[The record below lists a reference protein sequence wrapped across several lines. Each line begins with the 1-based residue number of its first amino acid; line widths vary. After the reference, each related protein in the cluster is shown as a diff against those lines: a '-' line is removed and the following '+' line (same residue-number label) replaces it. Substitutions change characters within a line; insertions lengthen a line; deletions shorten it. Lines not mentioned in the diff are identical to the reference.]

1 MNKSTKIITNK
12 NMKNNKTNTSSTLFN
27 RKALTKIEDSKIN
40 KETKASYLSQ
50 KETRIKSSLLKHPNI
65 SLSRNFNDY
74 NQILTDLTDI
84 NKSKISWAIKL
95 RQPNI
100 PISSKNQSNNFL
112 KINKKEIISKKDR
125 NISSAKPATKGLILT
140 SNFIEPKF
148 YMEDLDKY
156 KKKNKNK
163 ITNISNDNA
172 TSLNKDNEYNYS
184 TDNNV
189 YTSLKLLTTLSKDY
203 KLLVKVT
210 SKGEI
215 KQFHSG
221 KGKLFSFVIMD
232 ELGNKMQAIGF
243 DKIADKFKDEI
254 VENNIYEITGGY
266 IRTADKRFDPPGSDY
281 KLILSESSNI
291 IKKDDLEKN
300 FENRFTDPDNKFWNL
315 NEIKEA
321 PVNTIVNVVCI
332 VADKG
337 ETTNKDT
344 KSGSILIRKTMV
356 VDQSNEKMELTLWRN
371 LTQLKF
377 NNGDVLVCRKVR
389 VNDFGG
395 KNLTSTT
402 ESKIFINPIPSDFPD
417 LSQDI
422 QNLKIFSEQNEF
434 SKGLFSSNNK
444 NDSDNTNKME
454 NENEKKNKISIININ
469 KSDINQKKEFNDK
482 IVYIDYILEEMGKYI
497 LTDFDHRFPFYK
509 IRATITHLGHTEKN
523 FYPGCP
529 NRECNRKLSYTNGD
543 WICQSCRQ
551 SFKTPRYYYSLN
563 IRVKDCSS
571 EYWVD
576 IFGKPAE
583 MIMNINADD
592 YRNILVNRDEEK
604 LGQISEGVEYKEF
617 YFLLK
622 VRLNKYNDTTKKKFT
637 ATKIERINKKE
648 DTNRLV
654 NDIKMRLK
662 I

>member
-1 MNKSTKIITNK
+1 MTMEYPISIKNLFSPEFETNKTYKISTEFQITKMNKQETKNLTNGELYTLTLSDAEYSYSKFIYCKTNSSPDIQVGKYINILRICPMILEAHKERAFLIKELCLIKKDSLIIIKSPPYTENK
-12 NMKNNKTNTSSTLFN
+12 NINNNIFN
-27 RKALTKIEDSKIN
+27 SIN
-40 KETKASYLSQ
+40 NNEKENPL
-50 KETRIKSSLLKHPNI
+50 
-65 SLSRNFNDY
+65 Y
-74 NQILTDLTDI
+74 NNYPQD
-84 NKSKISWAIKL
+84 
-95 RQPNI
+95 
-100 PISSKNQSNNFL
+100 
-112 KINKKEIISKKDR
+112 
-125 NISSAKPATKGLILT
+125 
-140 SNFIEPKF
+140 
-148 YMEDLDKY
+148 DK
-156 KKKNKNK
+156 
-163 ITNISNDNA
+163 
-172 TSLNKDNEYNYS
+172 
-184 TDNNV
+184 V

-215 KQFHSG
+215 KQYRNG

-232 ELGNKMQAIGF
+232 ELGNKMQVVGF

-281 KLILSESSNI
+281 KLILNESSVITLKN
-291 IKKDDLEKN
+291 DDEKN
-300 FENRFTDPDNKFWNL
+300 FKDKFEDPDNKFWNL
-315 NEIKEA
+315 TEIKEA
-321 PVNTIVNVVCI
+321 PINTIANVVC
-332 VADKG
+332 VVTDKG
-337 ETTNKDT
+337 ETNYKDT
-344 KSGSILIRKTMV
+344 KSGSILIRKLFV
-356 VDQSNEKMELTLWRN
+356 LDQSNEKMELTLWRN
-371 LTQLKF
+371 LTQLNI
-377 NNGDVLVCRKVR
+377 NNGDILVCKKVR

-402 ESKIFINPIPSDFPD
+402 ESKIFINPIITDFPEI
-417 LSQDI
+417 SKEI
-422 QNLKIFSEQNEF
+422 QSLKVFSEQNELN
-434 SKGLFSSNNK
+434 KGINQEQQNNNEKKKDIKINNNNSLNKSEINNSSNNL
-444 NDSDNTNKME
+444 TP
-454 NENEKKNKISIININ
+454 
-469 KSDINQKKEFNDK
+469 KKEFNDK
-482 IVYIDYILEEMGKYI
+482 IVYIDYILEEMNKYI

-509 IRATITHLGHTEKN
+509 IRATVTHLGHTEKN

-529 NRECNRKLSYTNGD
+529 NRECNRKLTYSNGD

-551 SFKTPRYYYSLN
+551 SFKFPKYYYSLN

-583 MIMNINADD
+583 MIMNISADD

-637 ATKIERINKKE
+637 ATKIEKINKKE
-648 DTNRLV
+648 NTIKLI
-654 NDIKMRLK
+654 NDIKMKLG

>member
-1 MNKSTKIITNK
+1 MENPISIKYLFSPDFETNKTYNISTEFQIIKMNKQDTKNLTHGELYTLTLSDDEYSYSKFIYCKTNSSPDIEVGKYINIIRICPMLLEAHKEKAFLIKELSVLKKDSLNIIKSPPYTENK
-12 NMKNNKTNTSSTLFN
+12 NNNIYNTISN
-27 RKALTKIEDSKIN
+27 IE
-40 KETKASYLSQ
+40 KEN
-50 KETRIKSSLLKHPNI
+50 P
-65 SLSRNFNDY
+65 DY
-74 NQILTDLTDI
+74 NY
-84 NKSKISWAIKL
+84 KS
-95 RQPNI
+95 
-100 PISSKNQSNNFL
+100 
-112 KINKKEIISKKDR
+112 D
-125 NISSAKPATKGLILT
+125 
-140 SNFIEPKF
+140 
-148 YMEDLDKY
+148 DK
-156 KKKNKNK
+156 
-163 ITNISNDNA
+163 
-172 TSLNKDNEYNYS
+172 
-184 TDNNV
+184 V

-215 KQFHSG
+215 KQYRSG

-232 ELGNKMQAIGF
+232 ELGNKMQAVGF

-281 KLILSESSNI
+281 KLILTESTTI
-291 IKKDDLEKN
+291 TKKDDEEKN
-300 FENRFTDPDNKFWNL
+300 FKDKFTDPDNKFWNI

-321 PVNTIVNVVCI
+321 QINTIVNVVCL
-332 VADKG
+332 VGDKG
-337 ETTNKDT
+337 EPTYKDT
-344 KSGSILIRKTMV
+344 KSGSILIRKMFV
-356 VDQSNEKMELTLWRN
+356 LDQSNEKMELTLWRN
-371 LTQLKF
+371 LTQLNM
-377 NNGDVLVCRKVR
+377 NNGDILVCKKVR

-402 ESKIFINPIPSDFPD
+402 ESKIYINPIITDFPEIAKE
-417 LSQDI
+417 I
-422 QNLKIFSEQNEF
+422 QSLKLFAEQNEIN
-434 SKGLFSSNNK
+434 KGINPQ
-444 NDSDNTNKME
+444 SDNN
-454 NENEKKNKISIININ
+454 NDNNIKKNESTKANIASNKPEINNSNIN
-469 KSDINQKKEFNDK
+469 NNNTIQKKEFNDK
-482 IVYIDYILEEMGKYI
+482 IVYIDSILDEMNKYA

-509 IRATITHLGHTEKN
+509 IRATVTHLGHTEKN

-529 NRECNRKLSYTNGD
+529 NRECNRRLTFSNGD

-648 DTNRLV
+648 STGKLM
-654 NDIKMRLK
+654 NDLKMKLG

>member
-1 MNKSTKIITNK
+1 MENPISIKNLFSPDFETNKTYNISTEFQIIKMNKQDTKNLTHGELYTLTLSDDEYSYSKFIYCKTNSSPDIEVGKYINIIRICPMLLEAHKEKAFLIKELSVLKKDSLNIIKSPPYTENK
-12 NMKNNKTNTSSTLFN
+12 NNNIYNTISN
-27 RKALTKIEDSKIN
+27 IE
-40 KETKASYLSQ
+40 KEN
-50 KETRIKSSLLKHPNI
+50 P
-65 SLSRNFNDY
+65 DY
-74 NQILTDLTDI
+74 NY
-84 NKSKISWAIKL
+84 KS
-95 RQPNI
+95 
-100 PISSKNQSNNFL
+100 
-112 KINKKEIISKKDR
+112 D
-125 NISSAKPATKGLILT
+125 
-140 SNFIEPKF
+140 
-148 YMEDLDKY
+148 DK
-156 KKKNKNK
+156 
-163 ITNISNDNA
+163 
-172 TSLNKDNEYNYS
+172 
-184 TDNNV
+184 V

-215 KQFHSG
+215 KQYRSG

-232 ELGNKMQAIGF
+232 ELGNKMQAVGF

-281 KLILSESSNI
+281 KLILTESTTI
-291 IKKDDLEKN
+291 TKKDDEEKN
-300 FENRFTDPDNKFWNL
+300 FKDKFTDPDNKFWNI

-321 PVNTIVNVVCI
+321 QINTIVNVVCL
-332 VADKG
+332 VGDKG
-337 ETTNKDT
+337 EPTYKDT
-344 KSGSILIRKTMV
+344 KSGSILIRKMFV
-356 VDQSNEKMELTLWRN
+356 LDQSNEKMELTLWRN
-371 LTQLKF
+371 LTQLNM
-377 NNGDVLVCRKVR
+377 NNGDILVCKKVR

-402 ESKIFINPIPSDFPD
+402 ESKIYINPIITDFPEIAKE
-417 LSQDI
+417 I
-422 QNLKIFSEQNEF
+422 QSLKLFAEQNEIN
-434 SKGLFSSNNK
+434 KGINPQ
-444 NDSDNTNKME
+444 SDNN
-454 NENEKKNKISIININ
+454 NNDNNIKKNESTKANIASNKPEINNSNIN
-469 KSDINQKKEFNDK
+469 NNNTIQKKEFNDK
-482 IVYIDYILEEMGKYI
+482 IVYIDSILDEMNKYA

-509 IRATITHLGHTEKN
+509 IRATVTHLGHTEKN

-529 NRECNRKLSYTNGD
+529 NRECNRKLTFSNGD

-648 DTNRLV
+648 STGKLM
-654 NDIKMRLK
+654 NDLKMKLG

>member
-1 MNKSTKIITNK
+1 MENPISIKNLFSPDFETNKTYNISTEFQIIKMNKQDTKNLTHGELYTLTLSDDEYSYSKFIYCKTNSSPDIEVGKYINIIRICPMLLEAHKEKAFLIKELSVLKKDSLNIIKSPPYTENK
-12 NMKNNKTNTSSTLFN
+12 NNNIYNTISN
-27 RKALTKIEDSKIN
+27 IE
-40 KETKASYLSQ
+40 KEN
-50 KETRIKSSLLKHPNI
+50 P
-65 SLSRNFNDY
+65 DY
-74 NQILTDLTDI
+74 NYKAD
-84 NKSKISWAIKL
+84 
-95 RQPNI
+95 
-100 PISSKNQSNNFL
+100 
-112 KINKKEIISKKDR
+112 
-125 NISSAKPATKGLILT
+125 
-140 SNFIEPKF
+140 
-148 YMEDLDKY
+148 DK
-156 KKKNKNK
+156 
-163 ITNISNDNA
+163 
-172 TSLNKDNEYNYS
+172 
-184 TDNNV
+184 V

-215 KQFHSG
+215 KQYRSG

-232 ELGNKMQAIGF
+232 ELGNKMQAVGF

-281 KLILSESSNI
+281 KLILTESTTI
-291 IKKDDLEKN
+291 TKKDDEEKN
-300 FENRFTDPDNKFWNL
+300 FKDKFTDPDNKFWNI

-321 PVNTIVNVVCI
+321 QINTIVNVVCL
-332 VADKG
+332 VGDKG
-337 ETTNKDT
+337 EPTYKDT
-344 KSGSILIRKTMV
+344 KSGSILIRKMFV
-356 VDQSNEKMELTLWRN
+356 LDQSNEKMELTLWRN
-371 LTQLKF
+371 LTQLNM
-377 NNGDVLVCRKVR
+377 NNGDILVCKKVR

-402 ESKIFINPIPSDFPD
+402 ESKIYINPIITDFPEIAKE
-417 LSQDI
+417 I
-422 QNLKIFSEQNEF
+422 QSLKLFAEQNEIN
-434 SKGLFSSNNK
+434 KGINPQ
-444 NDSDNTNKME
+444 SDNN
-454 NENEKKNKISIININ
+454 NNDNNIKKNESTKANITSNKPEINNSNIN
-469 KSDINQKKEFNDK
+469 NNNTIQKKEFNDK
-482 IVYIDYILEEMGKYI
+482 IVYIDSILDEMNKYA

-509 IRATITHLGHTEKN
+509 IRATVTHLGHTEKN

-529 NRECNRKLSYTNGD
+529 NRECNRKLTFSNGD

-648 DTNRLV
+648 STGKLM
-654 NDIKMRLK
+654 NDLKMKLG

>member
-1 MNKSTKIITNK
+1 MENPISIKNLFSPDFETNKTYNISTEFQIVKMNKQDTKNLTHGELYTLTLSDAEYSYSKFIYCKTNSSPDIEVGKYINIIRICPMLLEAHKEKAFLIKELSVLKKDSLNIIKSPPYTENK
-12 NMKNNKTNTSSTLFN
+12 NNNIYNTISN
-27 RKALTKIEDSKIN
+27 IE
-40 KETKASYLSQ
+40 KEN
-50 KETRIKSSLLKHPNI
+50 P
-65 SLSRNFNDY
+65 DY
-74 NQILTDLTDI
+74 NY
-84 NKSKISWAIKL
+84 KS
-95 RQPNI
+95 
-100 PISSKNQSNNFL
+100 
-112 KINKKEIISKKDR
+112 D
-125 NISSAKPATKGLILT
+125 
-140 SNFIEPKF
+140 
-148 YMEDLDKY
+148 DK
-156 KKKNKNK
+156 
-163 ITNISNDNA
+163 
-172 TSLNKDNEYNYS
+172 
-184 TDNNV
+184 V

-215 KQFHSG
+215 KQYRSG

-232 ELGNKMQAIGF
+232 ELGNKMQAVGF

-281 KLILSESSNI
+281 KLILTESTTI
-291 IKKDDLEKN
+291 TKKDDEEKN
-300 FENRFTDPDNKFWNL
+300 FKDKFTDPDNKFWNI

-321 PVNTIVNVVCI
+321 QINTIVNVVCL
-332 VADKG
+332 VGDKG
-337 ETTNKDT
+337 EPTYKDT
-344 KSGSILIRKTMV
+344 KSGSILIRKMFV
-356 VDQSNEKMELTLWRN
+356 LDQSNEKMELTLWRN
-371 LTQLKF
+371 LTQLNM
-377 NNGDVLVCRKVR
+377 NNGDILVCKKVR

-402 ESKIFINPIPSDFPD
+402 ESKIYINPIISDFPEIAKE
-417 LSQDI
+417 I
-422 QNLKIFSEQNEF
+422 QSLKLFAEQNEIN
-434 SKGLFSSNNK
+434 KGINPQ
-444 NDSDNTNKME
+444 SDNN
-454 NENEKKNKISIININ
+454 NNDNIKKNESTKANIASNKPEINNSNIN
-469 KSDINQKKEFNDK
+469 NNNTIQKKEFNDK
-482 IVYIDYILEEMGKYI
+482 IVYIDSILDEMNKYA

-509 IRATITHLGHTEKN
+509 IRATVTHLGHTEKN

-529 NRECNRKLSYTNGD
+529 NRECNRKLTFSNGD

-648 DTNRLV
+648 STGKLM
-654 NDIKMRLK
+654 NDLKMKLG

>member
-1 MNKSTKIITNK
+1 MEFPVSIKNLFSPKFETNKTYTISTEYQITKMNKQNTKNLTQGELYTLTLSDPEYSYNK
-12 NMKNNKTNTSSTLFN
+12 FIYCKTNSSPELN
-27 RKALTKIEDSKIN
+27 IGKYINIKKICPLILEANKEKAFLIKELSLIN
-40 KETKASYLSQ
+40 KDSLII
-50 KETRIKSSLLKHPNI
+50 IKSPP
-65 SLSRNFNDY
+65 Y
-74 NQILTDLTDI
+74 Q
-84 NKSKISWAIKL
+84 
-95 RQPNI
+95 
-100 PISSKNQSNNFL
+100 
-112 KINKKEIISKKDR
+112 E
-125 NISSAKPATKGLILT
+125 
-140 SNFIEPKF
+140 
-148 YMEDLDKY
+148 
-156 KKKNKNK
+156 NK

-509 IRATITHLGHTEKN
+509 IRATVTHLGHTEKN

-592 YRNILVNRDEEK
+592 YRNIMVNRDEEK

>member
-1 MNKSTKIITNK
+1 MENPISIKYLFSPDFETNKTYNISTEFQIIKMNKQDTKNLTHGELYTLTLSDDEYSYSKFIYCKTNSSPDIEVGKYINIIRICPMLLEAHKEKAFLIKELSVLKKDSLNIIKSPPYTENK
-12 NMKNNKTNTSSTLFN
+12 NNNIYNTISN
-27 RKALTKIEDSKIN
+27 IE
-40 KETKASYLSQ
+40 KEN
-50 KETRIKSSLLKHPNI
+50 P
-65 SLSRNFNDY
+65 DY
-74 NQILTDLTDI
+74 NY
-84 NKSKISWAIKL
+84 KS
-95 RQPNI
+95 
-100 PISSKNQSNNFL
+100 
-112 KINKKEIISKKDR
+112 D
-125 NISSAKPATKGLILT
+125 
-140 SNFIEPKF
+140 
-148 YMEDLDKY
+148 DK
-156 KKKNKNK
+156 
-163 ITNISNDNA
+163 
-172 TSLNKDNEYNYS
+172 
-184 TDNNV
+184 V

-215 KQFHSG
+215 KQYRSG

-232 ELGNKMQAIGF
+232 ELGNKMQAVGF

-281 KLILSESSNI
+281 KLILTESTTI
-291 IKKDDLEKN
+291 TKKDDEEKN
-300 FENRFTDPDNKFWNL
+300 FKDKFTDPDNKFWNI

-321 PVNTIVNVVCI
+321 QINTIVNVVCL
-332 VADKG
+332 VGDKG
-337 ETTNKDT
+337 EPTYKDT
-344 KSGSILIRKTMV
+344 KSGSILIRKMFV
-356 VDQSNEKMELTLWRN
+356 LDQSNEKMELTLWRN
-371 LTQLKF
+371 LTQLNM
-377 NNGDVLVCRKVR
+377 NNGDILVCKKVR

-402 ESKIFINPIPSDFPD
+402 ESKIYINPIITDFPEIAKE
-417 LSQDI
+417 I
-422 QNLKIFSEQNEF
+422 QSLKLFAEQNEIN
-434 SKGLFSSNNK
+434 KGINPQ
-444 NDSDNTNKME
+444 SDNN
-454 NENEKKNKISIININ
+454 NNDNNIKKNESTKANIASNKPEINNSNIN
-469 KSDINQKKEFNDK
+469 NNNTIQKKEFNDK
-482 IVYIDYILEEMGKYI
+482 IVYIDSILDEMNKYA

-509 IRATITHLGHTEKN
+509 IRATVTHLGHTEKN

-529 NRECNRKLSYTNGD
+529 NRECNRKLTFSNGD

-648 DTNRLV
+648 STGKLM
-654 NDIKMRLK
+654 NDLKMKLG

>member
-1 MNKSTKIITNK
+1 MENPISIKNLFSPDFETNKTYNISTEFQIIKMNKQDTKNLTHGELYTLTLSDDEYSYSKFIYCKTNSSPDIEVGKYINIIRICPMLLEAHKEKAFLIKELSVLKKDSLNIIKSPPYTENK
-12 NMKNNKTNTSSTLFN
+12 NNNIYNTISN
-27 RKALTKIEDSKIN
+27 IE
-40 KETKASYLSQ
+40 KEN
-50 KETRIKSSLLKHPNI
+50 P
-65 SLSRNFNDY
+65 DY
-74 NQILTDLTDI
+74 NY
-84 NKSKISWAIKL
+84 KS
-95 RQPNI
+95 
-100 PISSKNQSNNFL
+100 
-112 KINKKEIISKKDR
+112 D
-125 NISSAKPATKGLILT
+125 
-140 SNFIEPKF
+140 
-148 YMEDLDKY
+148 DK
-156 KKKNKNK
+156 
-163 ITNISNDNA
+163 
-172 TSLNKDNEYNYS
+172 
-184 TDNNV
+184 V

-215 KQFHSG
+215 KQYRSG

-232 ELGNKMQAIGF
+232 ELGNKMQAVGF

-281 KLILSESSNI
+281 KLILTESTTI
-291 IKKDDLEKN
+291 TKKDDEEKN
-300 FENRFTDPDNKFWNL
+300 FKDKFTDPDNKFWSI

-321 PVNTIVNVVCI
+321 QINTIVNVVCL
-332 VADKG
+332 VGDKG
-337 ETTNKDT
+337 EPTYKDT
-344 KSGSILIRKTMV
+344 KSGSILIRKMFV
-356 VDQSNEKMELTLWRN
+356 LDQSNEKMELTLWRN
-371 LTQLKF
+371 LTQLNM
-377 NNGDVLVCRKVR
+377 NNGDILVCKKVR

-402 ESKIFINPIPSDFPD
+402 ESKIYINPIITDFPEIAKE
-417 LSQDI
+417 I
-422 QNLKIFSEQNEF
+422 QSLKLFAEQNEIN
-434 SKGLFSSNNK
+434 KGINPQ
-444 NDSDNTNKME
+444 SDNN
-454 NENEKKNKISIININ
+454 NDNNIKKNESTKANIASNKPEINNSNIN
-469 KSDINQKKEFNDK
+469 NNNTIQKKEFNDK
-482 IVYIDYILEEMGKYI
+482 IVYIDSILDEMNKYA

-509 IRATITHLGHTEKN
+509 IRATVTHLGHTEKN

-529 NRECNRKLSYTNGD
+529 NRECNRKLTFSNGD

-648 DTNRLV
+648 STGKLM
-654 NDIKMRLK
+654 NDLKMKLG

>member
-1 MNKSTKIITNK
+1 MENPISIKNLFSPDFETNKTYNISTEFQIIKMNKQDTKNLTHGELYTLTLSDDEYSYSKFIYCKTNSSPDIEVGKYINIIRICPMLLEAHKEKAFLIKELSVLKKDSLNIIKSPPYTENK
-12 NMKNNKTNTSSTLFN
+12 NNNIYNTISN
-27 RKALTKIEDSKIN
+27 IE
-40 KETKASYLSQ
+40 KEN
-50 KETRIKSSLLKHPNI
+50 P
-65 SLSRNFNDY
+65 DY
-74 NQILTDLTDI
+74 NYKAD
-84 NKSKISWAIKL
+84 
-95 RQPNI
+95 
-100 PISSKNQSNNFL
+100 
-112 KINKKEIISKKDR
+112 
-125 NISSAKPATKGLILT
+125 
-140 SNFIEPKF
+140 
-148 YMEDLDKY
+148 DK
-156 KKKNKNK
+156 
-163 ITNISNDNA
+163 
-172 TSLNKDNEYNYS
+172 
-184 TDNNV
+184 V

-215 KQFHSG
+215 KQYRSG

-232 ELGNKMQAIGF
+232 ELGNKMQAVGF

-281 KLILSESSNI
+281 KLILTESTTI
-291 IKKDDLEKN
+291 TKKDDEEKN
-300 FENRFTDPDNKFWNL
+300 FKDKFTDPDNKFWNI

-321 PVNTIVNVVCI
+321 QINTIVNVVCL
-332 VADKG
+332 VGDKG
-337 ETTNKDT
+337 EPTYKDT
-344 KSGSILIRKTMV
+344 KSGSILIRKMFV
-356 VDQSNEKMELTLWRN
+356 LDQSNEKMELTLWRN
-371 LTQLKF
+371 LTQLNM
-377 NNGDVLVCRKVR
+377 NNGDILVCKKVR

-402 ESKIFINPIPSDFPD
+402 ESKIYINPIISDFPEIAKE
-417 LSQDI
+417 I
-422 QNLKIFSEQNEF
+422 QSLKLFAEQNEIN
-434 SKGLFSSNNK
+434 KGINPQ
-444 NDSDNTNKME
+444 SDNN
-454 NENEKKNKISIININ
+454 NNDNNIKKNESTKANVASNKPEINNSNIN
-469 KSDINQKKEFNDK
+469 NNNTIQKKEFNDK
-482 IVYIDYILEEMGKYI
+482 IVYIDSILDEMNKYA

-509 IRATITHLGHTEKN
+509 IRATVTHLGHTEKN

-529 NRECNRKLSYTNGD
+529 NRECNRKLTFSNGD

-648 DTNRLV
+648 STGKLM
-654 NDIKMRLK
+654 NDLKMKLG

>member
-1 MNKSTKIITNK
+1 MEFPVPIKNLFSPKFETNKTYTISTEYQITKMNKQNTKNLTQGELYTLTLSDPEYSYNK
-12 NMKNNKTNTSSTLFN
+12 FIYCKTNSSPELN
-27 RKALTKIEDSKIN
+27 IGKYINIKKICPLILEANKEKAFLIKELSLIN
-40 KETKASYLSQ
+40 KDSLII
-50 KETRIKSSLLKHPNI
+50 IKSPP
-65 SLSRNFNDY
+65 Y
-74 NQILTDLTDI
+74 Q
-84 NKSKISWAIKL
+84 
-95 RQPNI
+95 
-100 PISSKNQSNNFL
+100 
-112 KINKKEIISKKDR
+112 E
-125 NISSAKPATKGLILT
+125 
-140 SNFIEPKF
+140 
-148 YMEDLDKY
+148 
-156 KKKNKNK
+156 NK

-509 IRATITHLGHTEKN
+509 IRATVTHLGHTEKN

>member
-1 MNKSTKIITNK
+1 MEFPVSIKNLFSPKFETNKTYTISTEYQITKMNKQNTKNLTQGELYTLTLSDPEYYYNK
-12 NMKNNKTNTSSTLFN
+12 FIYCKTNSSPELN
-27 RKALTKIEDSKIN
+27 IGKYINIKKICPLILEANKEKAFLIKELSLIN
-40 KETKASYLSQ
+40 KDSLII
-50 KETRIKSSLLKHPNI
+50 IKSPP
-65 SLSRNFNDY
+65 Y
-74 NQILTDLTDI
+74 Q
-84 NKSKISWAIKL
+84 
-95 RQPNI
+95 
-100 PISSKNQSNNFL
+100 
-112 KINKKEIISKKDR
+112 E
-125 NISSAKPATKGLILT
+125 
-140 SNFIEPKF
+140 
-148 YMEDLDKY
+148 
-156 KKKNKNK
+156 NK

-417 LSQDI
+417 LTQDI

-509 IRATITHLGHTEKN
+509 IRATVTHLGHTEKN

>member
-1 MNKSTKIITNK
+1 MTMEYPISIKNLFSPEFETNKTYKISTEFQITKMNKQETKNLTNGELYTLTLSDAEYSYSKFIYCKTNSSPDIQVGKYINILRICPMILEAHKERAFLIKELCLIKKDSLIIIKSPPYTENK
-12 NMKNNKTNTSSTLFN
+12 NINNNIFN
-27 RKALTKIEDSKIN
+27 SIN
-40 KETKASYLSQ
+40 NNEKENPL
-50 KETRIKSSLLKHPNI
+50 
-65 SLSRNFNDY
+65 Y
-74 NQILTDLTDI
+74 NNYPQD
-84 NKSKISWAIKL
+84 
-95 RQPNI
+95 
-100 PISSKNQSNNFL
+100 
-112 KINKKEIISKKDR
+112 
-125 NISSAKPATKGLILT
+125 
-140 SNFIEPKF
+140 
-148 YMEDLDKY
+148 DK
-156 KKKNKNK
+156 
-163 ITNISNDNA
+163 
-172 TSLNKDNEYNYS
+172 
-184 TDNNV
+184 V

-215 KQFHSG
+215 KQYRNG

-232 ELGNKMQAIGF
+232 ELGNKMQVVGF

-281 KLILSESSNI
+281 KLILNESSVITLKN
-291 IKKDDLEKN
+291 DDEKN
-300 FENRFTDPDNKFWNL
+300 FKDKFEDPDNKFWNL
-315 NEIKEA
+315 TEIKEA
-321 PVNTIVNVVCI
+321 PINTIANVVC
-332 VADKG
+332 VVTDKG
-337 ETTNKDT
+337 ETNYKDT
-344 KSGSILIRKTMV
+344 KSGSILIRKLFV
-356 VDQSNEKMELTLWRN
+356 LDQSNEKMELTLWRN
-371 LTQLKF
+371 LTQLNI
-377 NNGDVLVCRKVR
+377 NNGDILVCKKVR

-402 ESKIFINPIPSDFPD
+402 ESKIFINPIITDFPEI
-417 LSQDI
+417 SKEI
-422 QNLKIFSEQNEF
+422 QSLKVFSEQNELN
-434 SKGLFSSNNK
+434 KGINQEQQNN
-444 NDSDNTNKME
+444 
-454 NENEKKNKISIININ
+454 NEKKKDIIINNNNSLN
-469 KSDINQKKEFNDK
+469 KSEINNSINNLTPKKEFNDK
-482 IVYIDYILEEMGKYI
+482 IVYIDYILEEMNKYI

-509 IRATITHLGHTEKN
+509 IRATVTHLGHTEKN

-529 NRECNRKLSYTNGD
+529 NRECNRKLTYSNGD

-551 SFKTPRYYYSLN
+551 SFKFPKYYYSLN

-583 MIMNINADD
+583 MIMNISADD

-637 ATKIERINKKE
+637 ATKIEKINKKE
-648 DTNRLV
+648 NTIKLI
-654 NDIKMRLK
+654 NDIKMKLG

>member
-1 MNKSTKIITNK
+1 MENPISIKNLFSPDFETNKTYNISTEFQIIKMNKQDTKNLTHGELYTLTLSDDEYSYSKFIYCKTNSSPDIEVGKYINIIRICPMLLEAHKEKAFLIKELSVLKKDSLNIIKSPPYTENK
-12 NMKNNKTNTSSTLFN
+12 NNNIYNTISN
-27 RKALTKIEDSKIN
+27 IE
-40 KETKASYLSQ
+40 KEN
-50 KETRIKSSLLKHPNI
+50 P
-65 SLSRNFNDY
+65 DY
-74 NQILTDLTDI
+74 NYKAD
-84 NKSKISWAIKL
+84 
-95 RQPNI
+95 
-100 PISSKNQSNNFL
+100 
-112 KINKKEIISKKDR
+112 
-125 NISSAKPATKGLILT
+125 
-140 SNFIEPKF
+140 
-148 YMEDLDKY
+148 DK
-156 KKKNKNK
+156 
-163 ITNISNDNA
+163 
-172 TSLNKDNEYNYS
+172 
-184 TDNNV
+184 V

-215 KQFHSG
+215 KQYRSG

-232 ELGNKMQAIGF
+232 ELGNKMQAVGF

-281 KLILSESSNI
+281 KLILTESTTI
-291 IKKDDLEKN
+291 TKKDDEEKN
-300 FENRFTDPDNKFWNL
+300 FKDKFTDPDNKFWNI

-321 PVNTIVNVVCI
+321 QINTIVNVVCL
-332 VADKG
+332 VGDKG
-337 ETTNKDT
+337 EPTYKDT
-344 KSGSILIRKTMV
+344 KSGSILIRKMFV
-356 VDQSNEKMELTLWRN
+356 LDQSNEKMELTLWRN
-371 LTQLKF
+371 LTQLNM
-377 NNGDVLVCRKVR
+377 NNGDILVCKKVR

-402 ESKIFINPIPSDFPD
+402 ESKIYINPIISDFPEIAKE
-417 LSQDI
+417 I
-422 QNLKIFSEQNEF
+422 QSLKLFAEQNEIN
-434 SKGLFSSNNK
+434 KGINPQ
-444 NDSDNTNKME
+444 SDNN
-454 NENEKKNKISIININ
+454 NNDNNIKKNESTKANIASNKPEINNSNIN
-469 KSDINQKKEFNDK
+469 NNNTIQKKEFNDK
-482 IVYIDYILEEMGKYI
+482 IVYIDSILDEMNKYA

-509 IRATITHLGHTEKN
+509 IRATVTHLGHTEKN

-529 NRECNRKLSYTNGD
+529 NRECNRKLTFSNGD

-648 DTNRLV
+648 STGKLM
-654 NDIKMRLK
+654 NDLKMKLG

>member
-1 MNKSTKIITNK
+1 MENPISIKNLFSPDFETNKTYNISTEFQIIKMNKQDTKNLTHGELYTLTLSDDEYSYSKFIYCKTNSSPDIEVGKYINIIRICPMLLEAHKEKAFLIKELSVLKKDSLNIIKSPPYTENK
-12 NMKNNKTNTSSTLFN
+12 NNNIYNTISN
-27 RKALTKIEDSKIN
+27 IE
-40 KETKASYLSQ
+40 KEN
-50 KETRIKSSLLKHPNI
+50 P
-65 SLSRNFNDY
+65 DY
-74 NQILTDLTDI
+74 NY
-84 NKSKISWAIKL
+84 KS
-95 RQPNI
+95 
-100 PISSKNQSNNFL
+100 
-112 KINKKEIISKKDR
+112 D
-125 NISSAKPATKGLILT
+125 
-140 SNFIEPKF
+140 
-148 YMEDLDKY
+148 DK
-156 KKKNKNK
+156 
-163 ITNISNDNA
+163 
-172 TSLNKDNEYNYS
+172 
-184 TDNNV
+184 V

-215 KQFHSG
+215 KQYRSG

-232 ELGNKMQAIGF
+232 ELGNKMQAVGF

-281 KLILSESSNI
+281 KLILTESTTI
-291 IKKDDLEKN
+291 TKKDDEEKN
-300 FENRFTDPDNKFWNL
+300 FKDKFTDPDNKFWNI

-321 PVNTIVNVVCI
+321 QINTIVNVVCL
-332 VADKG
+332 VGDKG
-337 ETTNKDT
+337 EPTYKDT
-344 KSGSILIRKTMV
+344 KSGSILIRKMFV
-356 VDQSNEKMELTLWRN
+356 LDQSNEKMELTLWRN
-371 LTQLKF
+371 LTQLNM
-377 NNGDVLVCRKVR
+377 NNGDILVCKKVR

-402 ESKIFINPIPSDFPD
+402 ESKIYINPIITDFPEIAKE
-417 LSQDI
+417 I
-422 QNLKIFSEQNEF
+422 QSLKLFAEQNEIN
-434 SKGLFSSNNK
+434 KGINPQ
-444 NDSDNTNKME
+444 SDNN
-454 NENEKKNKISIININ
+454 NNDNNIKKNESIKANIASNKPEINNSYIN
-469 KSDINQKKEFNDK
+469 NNNTIQKKEFNDK
-482 IVYIDYILEEMGKYI
+482 IVYIDSILDEMNKYA

-509 IRATITHLGHTEKN
+509 IRATVTHLGHTEKN

-529 NRECNRKLSYTNGD
+529 NRECNRKLTFSNGD

-648 DTNRLV
+648 STGKLM
-654 NDIKMRLK
+654 NDLKMKLG

>member
-1 MNKSTKIITNK
+1 MENPISIKNLFSPDFETNKTYNISTEFQIVKMNKQDTKNLTHGELYTLTLSDDEYSYSKFIYCKTNSSPDIEVGKYINIIRICPMLLEAHKEKAFLIKELSVLKKDSLNIIKSPPYTENK
-12 NMKNNKTNTSSTLFN
+12 NNNIYNTISN
-27 RKALTKIEDSKIN
+27 IE
-40 KETKASYLSQ
+40 KEN
-50 KETRIKSSLLKHPNI
+50 P
-65 SLSRNFNDY
+65 DY
-74 NQILTDLTDI
+74 NYKAD
-84 NKSKISWAIKL
+84 
-95 RQPNI
+95 
-100 PISSKNQSNNFL
+100 
-112 KINKKEIISKKDR
+112 
-125 NISSAKPATKGLILT
+125 
-140 SNFIEPKF
+140 
-148 YMEDLDKY
+148 DK
-156 KKKNKNK
+156 
-163 ITNISNDNA
+163 
-172 TSLNKDNEYNYS
+172 
-184 TDNNV
+184 V

-215 KQFHSG
+215 KQYRSG

-232 ELGNKMQAIGF
+232 ELGNKMQAVGF

-281 KLILSESSNI
+281 KLILTESTTI
-291 IKKDDLEKN
+291 TKKDDEEKN
-300 FENRFTDPDNKFWNL
+300 FKDKFTDPDNKFWNI

-321 PVNTIVNVVCI
+321 QINTIVNVVCL
-332 VADKG
+332 VGDKG
-337 ETTNKDT
+337 EPTYKDT
-344 KSGSILIRKTMV
+344 KSGSILIRKMFV
-356 VDQSNEKMELTLWRN
+356 LDQSNEKMELTLWRN
-371 LTQLKF
+371 LTQLNM
-377 NNGDVLVCRKVR
+377 NNGDILVCKKVR

-402 ESKIFINPIPSDFPD
+402 ESKIYINPIISDFPEIAKE
-417 LSQDI
+417 I
-422 QNLKIFSEQNEF
+422 QSLKLFAEQNEIN
-434 SKGLFSSNNK
+434 KGINPQ
-444 NDSDNTNKME
+444 SDNN
-454 NENEKKNKISIININ
+454 NNDNNIKKNESTKANIASNKQEINNSNIN
-469 KSDINQKKEFNDK
+469 NNNTIQKKEFNDK
-482 IVYIDYILEEMGKYI
+482 IVYIDSILDEMNKYA

-509 IRATITHLGHTEKN
+509 IRATVTHLGHTEKN

-529 NRECNRKLSYTNGD
+529 NRECNRKLTFSNGD

-648 DTNRLV
+648 STGKLM
-654 NDIKMRLK
+654 NDLKMKLG